1 MPDGAVRVTF
11 RPPLTPEQYAELLD
25 RVKGANS
32 IADLRREMSKAAR
45 LWKRKLDF
53 SVEP

>member
-11 RPPLTPEQYAELLD
+11 RPILTPEQYSELLGK
-25 RVKGANS
+25 VKVAGS
-32 IADLRREMSKAAR
+32 IAELRREMTKAAK